1 MLISH
6 VMLRTW
12 KDKWEQQLA
21 EKAEAYLRESFGAS
35 VWLVR
40 AEPTGMPF
48 FITDQYALWRAEIFE
63 RSCVLM
69 AVRAATG
76 ATADELARHVHV
88 VRERSNTPTVV
99 LVFETLSP
107 SRRLSLLKQRLA
119 FLVPGAQL
127 YIPEALM
134 DLRERAPRAPVHD
147 VETFSP
153 TSQMIVIGALLRRE
167 TEAPSATALATRYG
181 VATMSVS
188 RAFDELQ
195 AAGLADTS
203 RTGKQRVLRFVSHGL
218 DLWEVAAPRL
228 QSPVRK
234 VRTVGIPFPQH
245 FPGRV
250 AGESALSLYTP
261 LASPRVQRLA
271 VAAANWPQLVR
282 DHGLIAREPGD
293 PAGDEVETWSY
304 DPAALADR
312 TDRNVVD
319 RLSLYLST
327 RDHPDERVAQAAEQL
342 LEDMSWS

>member
-1 MLISH
+1 
-6 VMLRTW
+6 MLRIW
-12 KDKWEQQLA
+12 KNKWEQRLA
-21 EKAEAYLRESFGAS
+21 EKVEAYLLESFGAT
-35 VWLVR
+35 VWIES

-48 FITDQYALWRAEIFE
+48 FITDQYALWRVEIFE

-69 AVRAATG
+69 ALRAAPE
-76 ATADELARHVHV
+76 ATADELARHVQT
-88 VRERSNTPTVV
+88 VRDRMKSQTVV
-99 LVFETLSP
+99 LVFETLST
-107 SRRLSLLKQRLA
+107 SRRLGLLKRRLA

-167 TEAPSATALATRYG
+167 IEVPSATALAARYG

-188 RAFDELQ
+188 RAFDQLQ
-195 AAGLADTS
+195 AAGLADTL
-203 RTGKQRVLRFVSHGL
+203 RAGKQRVLRFVSHGL
-218 DLWEVAAPRL
+218 DLWEGAAPRL

-234 VRTVGIPFPQH
+234 VRTVGIPFPEH

-250 AGESALSLYTP
+250 AGESALALYTP

-312 TDRNVVD
+312 ARRNVVD

-342 LEDMSWS
+342 LEDISWS